1 MEAKSIDC
9 QKKSIFLVSV
19 LPASKIEASDSQ
31 ACEAFIAAI
40 IWVKISTSAPSCV
53 MVPANSTRAPPSS
66 DSRRRNCGTNLEYE
80 ALGPAA
86 SARGERFGTQ
96 QRFGKNRHRS
106 GLRHCGVG
114 AAPRSIARVAA
125 RDGSLRIAS
134 RARASASASLK
145 ESPTSNMRTIVT
157 APSDREDYVRL
168 MKYDEHRLGKS
179 SKL

>member
-86 SARGERFGTQ
+86 SAAATLRAAAF
-96 QRFGKNRHRS
+96 RHRLDFLEAS
-106 GLRHCGVG
+106 GSALNSASEKIATEAVC
-114 AAPRSIARVAA
+114 AIAASAPRPGALPELLRATAVCASQAERAPRQAHLLRNLPRRTCAR
-125 RDGSLRIAS
+125 S
-134 RARASASASLK
+134 
-145 ESPTSNMRTIVT
+145 
-157 APSDREDYVRL
+157 
-168 MKYDEHRLGKS
+168 
-179 SKL
+179 